1 MSKEFFPQR
10 PPLNPTIYAYLD
22 TNPQYNGLLKV
33 GFTTKDAK
41 TRVAEQYPTIRPG
54 ENPYKI
60 VLEESAIKEDG
71 SSFIDKDVHRYLR
84 SMGINNSVGDW
95 F

>member
-1 MSKEFFPQR
+1 MSKDFFPPR
-10 PPLNPTIYAYLD
+10 PSLNPTIYAYLD

-41 TRVAEQYPTIRPG
+41 TRVSEQYPTIRPG

-60 VLEESAIKEDG
+60 VLEES
-71 SSFIDKDVHRYLR
+71 YLFLKYLATVLL
-84 SMGINNSVGDW
+84 M
-95 F
+95 